1 MLLINIID
9 ILIINFTT
17 WFAHS
22 DIQDINTEIYILQI
36 VSFMH

>member
-9 ILIINFTT
+9 ISIINFTT
-17 WFAHS
+17 WLAHC

-36 VSFMH
+36 VSFIH